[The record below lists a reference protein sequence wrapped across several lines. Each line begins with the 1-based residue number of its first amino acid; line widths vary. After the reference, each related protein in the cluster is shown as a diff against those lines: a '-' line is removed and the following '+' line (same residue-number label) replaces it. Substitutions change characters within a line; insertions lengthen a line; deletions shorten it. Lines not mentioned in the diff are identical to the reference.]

1 MFQIRYYKRFDHQ
14 IISNTIEFVEIPK
27 IKKKRASKTTTKRNS
42 EMIKKRRS
50 KMKKRESKMTKKRM
64 RKINMRTSKIKKK
77 KRMSKMKK
85 TMPKNKEEE
94 NVENEKE
101 EEENFE
107 NENEQKVENKE
118 EEENVA
124 KKIVYKMTQK
134 RASRMKKKTM
144 PKPLPIMII
153 GKEVILPVK
162 IAPKHFH
169 KK

>member
-1 MFQIRYYKRFDHQ
+1 
-14 IISNTIEFVEIPK
+14 
-27 IKKKRASKTTTKRNS
+27 
-42 EMIKKRRS
+42 
-50 KMKKRESKMTKKRM
+50 
-64 RKINMRTSKIKKK
+64 
-77 KRMSKMKK
+77 MKK

-144 PKPLPIMII
+144 PKPLTIMII

-162 IAPKHFH
+162 IAQKHFH